1 MTCVQAVLSKNLET
15 WQVVLKT
22 INSKYGNYKEKEN
35 MNIIGEARD
44 DLSVPHLICKCMK
57 AFIVRIYFSVAL

>member
-1 MTCVQAVLSKNLET
+1 
-15 WQVVLKT
+15 
-22 INSKYGNYKEKEN
+22 

-44 DLSVPHLICKCMK
+44 DLSVPHLICMK